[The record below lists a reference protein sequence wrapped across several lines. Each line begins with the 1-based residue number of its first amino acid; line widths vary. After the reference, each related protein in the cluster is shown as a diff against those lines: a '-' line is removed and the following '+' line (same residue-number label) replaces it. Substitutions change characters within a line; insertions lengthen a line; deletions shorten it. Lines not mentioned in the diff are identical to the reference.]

1 MKSNFSAFTLV
12 ELMIALAIISVIAT
26 LSVTSFV
33 TVRKVAEANRKNE
46 ESVRA
51 IRWFANR
58 LDVEIS
64 GTVWERGAQQLV
76 FESKRTEVEGKKVN
90 NLVFTTISPQSVF
103 EIGKREEII
112 RVEYEVKENE
122 EREQFLVLTKKVN
135 YFPLADETN
144 SRALEILIRDDFYSF
159 QARFYRAG
167 KWYDQWDAQKMDS
180 LPEKIELVF
189 SLNNKVYRELFNV
202 FISET

>member
-1 MKSNFSAFTLV
+1 MKRHYTAFTLV

-33 TVRKVAEANRKNE
+33 TVRKVAEANRRNE
-46 ESVRA
+46 ELVRT

-64 GTVWERGAQQLV
+64 GAVWQRGAKQLV

-90 NLVFTTISPQSVF
+90 SLVFTTISPQSVF

-112 RVEYEVKENE
+112 RVEYEVKKNE
-122 EREQFLVLTKKVN
+122 EIDQLLVLTKKVN
-135 YFPLADETN
+135 YLPLANETN
-144 SRALEILIRDDFYSF
+144 REPLEMLIWEDFSSF
-159 QARFYRAG
+159 QMRFYRAG
-167 KWYDQWDAQKMDS
+167 KWYDQWDTQKMNA

-189 SLNNKVYRELFNV
+189 SLNNKDYREIFNV